1 MSSYFN
7 HSIAP
12 SPILPLIIFSTSPL
26 RESCL
31 NSIICHDFCYY
42 HLHLRH
48 LYILL
53 EVYLIPAFKI
63 FSLSISIWASYFTYF
78 SLGRILFF
86 VTYEFLTLSFVVF
99 CLLFPLPFS
108 SLYPALWLHY
118 VCYLKSPISY
128 PNLRAV
134 FYLSHPWQYP
144 LLHLV

>member
-12 SPILPLIIFSTSPL
+12 SPVLPLIVFSTSPL
-26 RESCL
+26 RESSL

-63 FSLSISIWASYFTYF
+63 FSFFHLNLSIVLY
-78 SLGRILFF
+78 
-86 VTYEFLTLSFVVF
+86 
-99 CLLFPLPFS
+99 LLFPWS
-108 SLYPALWLHY
+108 
-118 VCYLKSPISY
+118 
-128 PNLRAV
+128 
-134 FYLSHPWQYP
+134 YP
-144 LLHLV
+144 LLCHLRVVNSILRCVFDCYFLYPSHHSVLPCDYIMFVI